1 MDRLLL
7 LLPTT
12 TYRTAG
18 LPRRRA
24 HARRRHRLRLREAEH
39 LRGARPR
46 SISSRSTSP
55 IPTAPPPRWPS
66 SPPPAAARRRRRG
79 RPDHGGRRGHRR
91 AARLRANAVA
101 AVAAARDKFQM
112 RQCLA
117 AAGVPIPRFRRIA
130 LKDDPFLAARGVQFP
145 CVLKPLALSASR
157 GVIRA
162 NNVDQFMAA
171 FRRIA
176 ALLARDDVEVSGD
189 AAQYPARRGVRP
201 RPRGGAGRPAAG
213 RHAAHAG
220 ALRQAGSARGPVLR
234 GDALRHAL
242 APARRRAAAPSSA
255 WRRAACTALGL
266 VEGPVHAELRFNDA
280 GPWVLEVAARS
291 IGGLC
296 SRTLR
301 FGTGMTLE
309 EIILRH
315 ALGWPIE
322 TLTRER
328 RPAGV
333 MMIPIPRAGRLQA
346 VRGRGSRAVGGR
358 RGRCHA
364 HRPRRPGAGAAAR
377 GLALPRI
384 HLRAR
389 GHARR
394 RRGGAARRAR
404 PPEVRDR
411 LAPRPTTRTDP
422 SRFPGTPLR
431 SPRKF
436 LSCNA
441 RSGAGLLRVVAR
453 VSSTATRRNSDNGA
467 QSLGLSWRKIT

>member
-12 TYRTAG
+12 TYRTEDFLDAARTLG
-18 LPRRRA
+18 VDIVCASEKPSTFEA
-24 HARRRHRLRLREAEH
+24 HAPDHLLTLDFTDPDGAATRVAE
-39 LRGARPR
+39 L
-46 SISSRSTSP
+46 
-55 IPTAPPPRWPS
+55 
-66 SPPPAAARRRRRG
+66 AARR
-79 RPDHGGRRGHRR
+79 P
-91 AARLRANAVA
+91 LRAVVGVDDLTTVAAAAIAERLGLRTNAVA
-101 AVAAARDKFQM
+101 AVTAARDKFQM

-117 AAGVPIPRFRRIA
+117 AAGVPIPRFRRIP

-162 NNVDQFMAA
+162 NNVDQFIAA

-176 ALLARDDVEVSGD
+176 ALLARDDVEVRGD
-189 AAQYPARRGVRP
+189 AAQYVLAEEYVPGLEVALEGLLL
-201 RPRGGAGRPAAG
+201 GGTLQTLALFDKPDPLEGPFFEETIYVTPSRLPVAVQSAIERVAA
-213 RHAAHAG
+213 
-220 ALRQAGSARGPVLR
+220 
-234 GDALRHAL
+234 
-242 APARRRAAAPSSA
+242 
-255 WRRAACTALGL
+255 AACTALGL

-322 TLTRER
+322 TLARER

-346 VRGRGSRAVGGR
+346 VRGQESAQSVAGVEDVALTAHVGQELVPLPEGWQYLGFIFARAETPDAVE
-358 RGRCHA
+358 
-364 HRPRRPGAGAAAR
+364 AA
-377 GLALPRI
+377 
-384 HLRAR
+384 LRDA
-389 GHARR
+389 HAR
-394 RRGGAARRAR
+394 
-404 PPEVRDR
+404 
-411 LAPRPTTRTDP
+411 L
-422 SRFPGTPLR
+422 
-431 SPRKF
+431 KF
-436 LSCNA
+436 EIA
-441 RSGAGLLRVVAR
+441 
-453 VSSTATRRNSDNGA
+453 
-467 QSLGLSWRKIT
+467 